1 MMQIIDQKETDH
13 EAVPSKA
20 TFEQDSWGLYDFL

>member
-1 MMQIIDQKETDH
+1 MDKIMMQIIDQKETDH

-20 TFEQDSWGLYDFL
+20 TFEQDS